1 MWKNIRKKWQ
11 CAIVVLGSMEVMLS
25 LTAVQLCRCHLLCRS
40 TPYSSLPKP
49 SPISPFL
56 GCLLTNCVAL
66 LCQYCKLSRGPPSA
80 QKPGLFDANK
90 VSWPAIGFCLLS
102 MMLSIGKKLVKP
114 GTVIK
119 GRISTIPQFDEFLSH
134 TALTASHTAQNECHC
149 PRLYGDIFLLV
160 LPSVDEFLSQYFSM
174 LRRDIRASLLC
185 RKRACLSLL
194 LELLWRVWIKY
205 MGFKRTKR
213 HFFQS
218 FFYFF
223 SLIYLSTF

>member
-1 MWKNIRKKWQ
+1 
-11 CAIVVLGSMEVMLS
+11 MEVMLS
-25 LTAVQLCRCHLLCRS
+25 LTAVQLCRCHLLCRSCSS

-102 MMLSIGKKLVKP
+102 MMLSLGKKLVKP

-174 LRRDIRASLLC
+174 LRRDIWASLLC

-194 LELLWRVWIKY
+194 RNARASLE
-205 MGFKRTKR
+205 
-213 HFFQS
+213 
-218 FFYFF
+218 
-223 SLIYLSTF
+223 SLDKVYGV

>member
-1 MWKNIRKKWQ
+1 
-11 CAIVVLGSMEVMLS
+11 MEVMLS
-25 LTAVQLCRCHLLCRS
+25 LTAVQLCRCHLLCRSSSS

-102 MMLSIGKKLVKP
+102 MMLSLGKKLVKP

-194 LELLWRVWIKY
+194 ELLWRVWIKY
-205 MGFKRTKR
+205 MGFKRHIPKGIL
-213 HFFQS
+213 FQS
-218 FFYFF
+218 FFVFF
-223 SLIYLSTF
+223 SHLYIYKSARSKKE

>member
-1 MWKNIRKKWQ
+1 MWH
-11 CAIVVLGSMEVMLS
+11 CSVS
-25 LTAVQLCRCHLLCRS
+25 TA
-40 TPYSSLPKP
+40 
-49 SPISPFL
+49 
-56 GCLLTNCVAL
+56 
-66 LCQYCKLSRGPPSA
+66 SRGPPSA

-102 MMLSIGKKLVKP
+102 MMLSLGKKLVKP

-134 TALTASHTAQNECHC
+134 TALTASHTTAQNECHC

-185 RKRACLSLL
+185 RKRACLSM

-205 MGFKRTKR
+205 MGFKRQGIL
-213 HFFQS
+213 FQTLL
-218 FFYFF
+218 FL
-223 SLIYLSTF
+223 SLYLSKFY

>member
-1 MWKNIRKKWQ
+1 
-11 CAIVVLGSMEVMLS
+11 MEVMLS
-25 LTAVQLCRCHLLCRS
+25 LTAVQLCRCHLLCRSSSS

-102 MMLSIGKKLVKP
+102 MMLSLGKKLVKP

-185 RKRACLSLL
+185 RKRACPLCCAMIEVLR
-194 LELLWRVWIKY
+194 RV
-205 MGFKRTKR
+205 
-213 HFFQS
+213 
-218 FFYFF
+218 
-223 SLIYLSTF
+223 